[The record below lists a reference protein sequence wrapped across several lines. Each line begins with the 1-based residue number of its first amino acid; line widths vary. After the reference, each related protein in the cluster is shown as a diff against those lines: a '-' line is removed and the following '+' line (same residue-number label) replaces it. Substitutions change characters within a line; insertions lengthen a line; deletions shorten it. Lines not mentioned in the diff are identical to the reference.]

1 MFLRNLSMCRTSN
14 IINSLTYS
22 KYTYMYTIMF
32 EIYNS
37 RVITRTYVVVNVDD
51 VSAIFAATDG
61 SSVEPHTKNGN
72 FSFNAAL
79 YFG

>member
-1 MFLRNLSMCRTSN
+1 
-14 IINSLTYS
+14 
-22 KYTYMYTIMF
+22 MYTIMF
-32 EIYNS
+32 KIYNS

-61 SSVEPHTKNGN
+61 SSVEPHTRNGN